1 MPLTIVRQ
9 DITKMKTDAIVN
21 AANTSLK
28 AGDGVGGAIF
38 EAAGE
43 AELQAACDKLAPIAT
58 GDAVVTPGFRLP
70 ARFVI
75 HTAGPV
81 YQDGRHGEEEKL
93 RASYRNSLKRAI
105 ENRCK
110 SIAFPLISSGI
121 YGYPKDKALRAATDE
136 IRDFLVD
143 HELDVFLV
151 VFDTAA
157 FEVSRKLLG
166 EVENYLDEHC
176 YTEPRYARREQ
187 EFDRVDIMESPSL
200 MNYAPS
206 PQYADKVEG
215 GVDDLIGR
223 LDEPFSRTLM
233 RLIDAKGMTDPQV
246 YKRANIDRKLF
257 SKIRSGKGYMPGK
270 RTVVALAVALELSL
284 EETDDL
290 LERAGFALSHSQKFD
305 VIVEYFILHRK
316 YDIFEI
322 NEVLFRYDQPQLG
335 G

>member
-136 IRDFLVD
+136 IRDFLED

-305 VIVEYFILHRK
+305 VIVEYFIIHRR

>member
-157 FEVSRKLLG
+157 FEVSKKLLG

-305 VIVEYFILHRK
+305 VIVEYFIIHRR

>member
-58 GDAVVTPGFRLP
+58 GDAVVTPGFHLP

-305 VIVEYFILHRK
+305 VIVEYFIIHRR

>member
-136 IRDFLVD
+136 IRDFLED

-176 YTEPRYARREQ
+176 YTEPRYVRREQ

-257 SKIRSGKGYMPGK
+257 SKIRSNKGYMPGK